1 MRSQALSSLGGWAL
15 VGAAFVA
22 APSSGWAAGPGG
34 SRLIHQGYYNNYFN
48 NLQNLGYYDSR
59 AYQPRYFFYPSR
71 GSYPRYNYRPYYDW
85 YLPWH
90 LTELQKEEQPE
101 TPKDT
106 HAHIIVRAPAGA
118 ELWFNGTKVTGEGE
132 VRKFASPMLTPGQ
145 RYSYEVRAQWKQNGQ
160 TITKTHELT
169 VKAGAHIDVDFT
181 SMDETK
187 K

>member
-1 MRSQALSSLGGWAL
+1 MRSQTLSFLGVGAL

-22 APSSGWAAGPGG
+22 ATSSGWAAGPGG

-48 NLQNLGYYDSR
+48 YLQNPGYSIPR
-59 AYQPRYFFYPSR
+59 ASQPRYFFYPSR
-71 GSYPRYNYRPYYDW
+71 GGYPRYNYRPYYDW
-85 YLPWH
+85 HFLWH
-90 LTELQKEEQPE
+90 MTESPKEEQPK

-132 VRKFASPMLTPGQ
+132 VRKFASPALTLGQ
-145 RYSYEVRAQWKQNGQ
+145 RYSYEVRAQWTQNGQ

-169 VKAGAHIDVDFT
+169 VKAGAHIDVYFT
-181 SMDETK
+181 SMDESK